1 MNEYDVAMMACA
13 VVCVVM
19 TAWINSSNC
28 RRDDRKARK
37 LSGRLDSLMERVDA
51 LEESVD
57 SLLWG
62 AEDEGEDGEP

>member
-1 MNEYDVAMMACA
+1 
-13 VVCVVM
+13 M

-51 LEESVD
+51 LEERVD
-57 SLLWG
+57 SLMWG
-62 AEDEGEDGEP
+62 AEDEGEEDP